1 MRFSTLKH
9 LSLVAVLL
17 CGTAHTYAQQVFYES
32 FDGRR
37 VNASHLQP
45 GIYVSNGKKV
55 VVR

>member
-9 LSLVAVLL
+9 LSLVAALL